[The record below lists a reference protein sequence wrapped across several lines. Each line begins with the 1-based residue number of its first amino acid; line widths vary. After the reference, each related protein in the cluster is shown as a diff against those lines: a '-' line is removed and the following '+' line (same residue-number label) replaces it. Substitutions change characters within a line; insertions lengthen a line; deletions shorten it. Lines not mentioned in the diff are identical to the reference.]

1 MRSPHF
7 SLSFGVS
14 HLEVKFPQSNEPSS
28 VSGEATVPKPRAT
41 LLSTASCLLQQAS
54 DLDLAAS
61 ESAFEL
67 TLTPQE
73 NGGAFDLPWL
83 WWAWTSRLHVQVRTD
98 VDSVDES
105 LGNKSVRYL
114 LG

>member
-14 HLEVKFPQSNEPSS
+14 YLEVRFPQSNELSS
-28 VSGEATVPKPRAT
+28 VSADAIVPKPRAT

-54 DLDLAAS
+54 DLDPAAS

-67 TLTPQE
+67 AQTPQE
-73 NGGAFDLPWL
+73 NGGAFDLP
-83 WWAWTSRLHVQVRTD
+83 
-98 VDSVDES
+98 
-105 LGNKSVRYL
+105 L
-114 LG
+114 LLVGMDLETACSS